1 MSIISGITLESNKN
15 IHLNFE
21 GGNLSSDAGLLLIR
35 EFIHK
40 LGVDRLAK
48 EIFHTTDPVRIRQHK
63 DHENLLQMLF
73 QIMAAYF
80 QDDQADAL
88 RNDPAL
94 TAAVGKETLASQP
107 TLSRF
112 HNRLDEN
119 TLAQLGEMLR
129 TIRSRAYS
137 VEMPEHVLFDLD
149 STLFATFGKQ
159 EGGAFNF
166 HYQAN
171 GYHPLLCFDGM
182 TGDLLKIELRPGTQY
197 CCNGAAEFMRPLLEE
212 YQKKYPN
219 IALFLRGD
227 SGFATNELYR
237 VCEDNGTS
245 YAIRLKEND
254 VLRKLASE
262 LDSDLYD
269 LTREDVVSYAVV
281 YGEFEYKAGSWDYPK
296 RVVCKVEKPFGQMIH
311 MYTFVVTNMDSS
323 PEELIGFYCKRG
335 QMENFI
341 KECKSGFDMDYVS
354 SSTLIVNA
362 NRVMIH
368 ALAYLLFNLFRRLV
382 LPAKLWKDR
391 IDTLRLKLIKIAA
404 RIVRSARYVVFKLC
418 SSCPFQNEFYET
430 LHNIRR
436 LQPLLE

>member
-197 CCNGAAEFMRPLLEE
+197 CCNGAADFMRPLLEE